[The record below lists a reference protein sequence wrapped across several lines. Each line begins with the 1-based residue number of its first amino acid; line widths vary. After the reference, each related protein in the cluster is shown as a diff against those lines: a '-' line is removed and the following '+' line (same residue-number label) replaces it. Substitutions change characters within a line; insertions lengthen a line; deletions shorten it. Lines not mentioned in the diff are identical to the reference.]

1 MVSFQSDY
9 IMGAHPEIL
18 KRLTETNFEPA
29 PGYGSDKYC
38 ESAKQIGRAHV

>member
-18 KRLTETNFEPA
+18 KRLYETNLVAA
-29 PGYGSDKYC
+29 PGYGSDEFC
-38 ESAKQIGRAHV
+38 ESAKEKI